1 MNRRAFLKTG
11 IGAGAAAVGGMSL
24 SDRVAAAGSEG
35 AKWRA
40 FEVVTRAEV
49 ANPTGPTRVWL
60 PLPLQPDTDYH
71 KSLGQTWTGNAAVSR
86 VYRDERYGAAI
97 FYAEWPATEKAPVVE
112 VTSRFATRP
121 RWPSIVNRRSSS
133 GPTAS

>member
-1 MNRRAFLKTG
+1 MRRHGRRRPGQEEGPMNRRVFLKTG
-11 IGAGAAAVGGMSL
+11 AGA
-24 SDRVAAAGSEG
+24 EG
-35 AKWRA
+35 ARWRA

-49 ANPTGPTRVWL
+49 ANPAGLTRVWL

-97 FYAEWPATEKAPVVE
+97 FYAEWPATEHAPVVE
-112 VTSRFATRP
+112 VTSRFATRD
-121 RWPSIVNRRSSS
+121 RM
-133 GPTAS
+133 

>member
-24 SDRVAAAGSEG
+24 SGRAAAAGSD
-35 AKWRA
+35 AVKWRA

-49 ANPTGPTRVWL
+49 ANSTGPTRVWL

-71 KSLGQTWTGNAAVSR
+71 QSLGQTWTGNATVSR
-86 VYRDERYGAAI
+86 VYRDEAQAAGAQRYLRYPMDPDDLVLAVNEVILEAQ
-97 FYAEWPATEKAPVVE
+97 KAL
-112 VTSRFATRP
+112 RP
-121 RWPSIVNRRSSS
+121 S
-133 GPTAS
+133 